1 MQTYWLTQFPVYNM
15 YCFLLISIEVELL
28 SGTLFEEH
36 PGVATSQPTLGP
48 DSSFPCG
55 EISEALIES
64 TGASQLPLGL
74 GYLVPGLAELMR
86 SGTDAS
92 AMKLPAPL
100 A

>member
-1 MQTYWLTQFPVYNM
+1 MQTYWLTRFPVYNM
-15 YCFLLISIEVELL
+15 YCFLPNSVEVELL

-74 GYLVPGLAELMR
+74 GYLVPGLAELMG
-86 SGTDAS
+86 SGMDAS
-92 AMKLPAPL
+92 TIKRPAPL